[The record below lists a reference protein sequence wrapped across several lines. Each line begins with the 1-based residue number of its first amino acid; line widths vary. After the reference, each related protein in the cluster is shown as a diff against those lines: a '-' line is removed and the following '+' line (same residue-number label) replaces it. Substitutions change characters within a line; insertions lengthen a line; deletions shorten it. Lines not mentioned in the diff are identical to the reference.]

1 MVTVGF
7 DPIIARLGALE
18 VGWHGVATVIAVVVA
33 VWLGVRAATRAGFP
47 AEPTSDVAFVAVI
60 GGLVGARLFF
70 VLDHLPRFV
79 NDPLAALAIWEGGIA
94 VYGAFIGGI
103 AGGAIAA
110 MRVGFPVWR
119 GLDLAAIPMLVGQA
133 VGRLGC
139 LANGDAWGAPT
150 GAEWGLVYTHPN
162 DLLPRD
168 LLGVPT
174 HPYPLYEVTAVLL
187 LGLALVGLRR
197 RRLRP
202 GVLFLWAALG
212 YAAIRFSLSFF
223 RQETVIAF
231 GLQEAQ
237 LVALATAVLV
247 IGLFISRR
255 SSPPTRAASSEARTG
270 PIAR

>member
-1 MVTVGF
+1 MVTIGF

-18 VGWHGVATVIAVVVA
+18 AGWHGVATVIAVVVA

-47 AEPTSDVAFVAVI
+47 AEATSDVAFVAVI
-60 GGLVGARLFF
+60 GGLVGARLFY

-79 NDPLAALAIWEGGIA
+79 KDPLAAFAIWEGGIA

-103 AGGAIAA
+103 AAGAIAA
-110 MRVGFPVWR
+110 MRVGFPIWR

-133 VGRLGC
+133 IGRLGC

-150 GAEWGLVYTHPN
+150 GGDWGLVYAHPN

-174 HPYPLYEVTAVLL
+174 HPYPLYEMGAVLV
-187 LGLALVGLRR
+187 LGLALITLRR
-197 RRLRP
+197 RPLPP
-202 GVLFLWAALG
+202 GVFFLWAALG

-223 RQETVIAF
+223 RQETVIAL

-237 LVALATAVLV
+237 LVALATAILV
-247 IGLFISRR
+247 IGLLIR
-255 SSPPTRAASSEARTG
+255 PTTRTPAASDCPR
-270 PIAR
+270 P